1 MNLYA
6 KISRMREHLET
17 NPTDYQTKISL
28 LKARSDLI
36 EHERRNR
43 PIAKLKK
50 IAEYRK
56 LLGGNHEE

>member
-1 MNLYA
+1 
-6 KISRMREHLET
+6 MREHLET

-43 PIAKLKK
+43 QIAKLKK